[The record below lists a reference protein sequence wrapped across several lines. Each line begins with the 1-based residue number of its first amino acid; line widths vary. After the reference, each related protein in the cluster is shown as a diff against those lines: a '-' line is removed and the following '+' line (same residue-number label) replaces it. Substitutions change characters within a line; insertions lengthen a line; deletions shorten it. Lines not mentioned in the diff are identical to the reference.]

1 MRDFI
6 ESFLNSK
13 KEDFLQAKI
22 NSKLR
27 GKKNEFEEEA
37 RLKVRVENQTEA
49 DEKYN
54 LDTWLENI
62 VRKVKPNVTTHP
74 AKFTNAKID
83 TDTAQIF
90 LGHFQK
96 DGYLKTGNVNLKNKV
111 DVSGNSA
118 TNTMVFELYELLDSS
133 INDNEKLIHKFENN
147 DEFLQKLI
155 QQLKGDFEFVKEKC
169 LKVYYGE
176 TSLSQ
181 THGSTRQVYFPI
193 DHDQYHLLSVKTAS
207 MLMYE
212 LKNRI
217 DAMDIWIDKQHARTF
232 KKDNKFLES
241 GFSEIFDK
249 TEVWFG
255 FSRHDDPMKKIKQG
269 NVSYLNMK
277 NDGTTYLLS
286 GCPPTL
292 EKRAIRLP
300 KTDFFAQCLY
310 RKNYQESFVQLH
322 KFMRLDIN
330 NIDIRTAIRNII
342 GFVIDQILLQAFKI
356 RETYPETWS
365 DQDYYSGLPK
375 LQRIWLDQQYQN
387 ERENDAEW
395 RDEISQ
401 NIARWILRSY
411 EKAIADS
418 YTLGTGELLDV
429 QQQVENSLQHAKEF
443 F

>member
-37 RLKVRVENQTEA
+37 RLKVRVENQIEA
-49 DEKYN
+49 DEKYS

-90 LGHFQK
+90 LGNFQK

-118 TNTMVFELYELLDSS
+118 TNTMVFELYELLDST
-133 INDNEKLIHKFENN
+133 INQNEKLIHKFENN
-147 DEFLQKLI
+147 DESLQKLI
-155 QQLKGDFEFVKEKC
+155 QQLKGDFDFVKEKC

-232 KKDNKFLES
+232 KKDNKFLEG
-241 GFSEIFDK
+241 GFSEILGL
-249 TEVWFG
+249 TEIG
-255 FSRHDDPMKKIKQG
+255 FSHNDFLKMG
-269 NVSYLNMK
+269 NYSFLNVK
-277 NDGTTYLLS
+277 NKGISYLLS
-286 GCPPTL
+286 SCPPTL
-292 EKRAIRLP
+292 EKRAVRLP

-322 KFMRLDIN
+322 KFMQLDIN

-342 GFVIDQILLQAFKI
+342 GFLIDQVILQAFTI

-365 DQDYYSGLPK
+365 DQDYYLGLPK

-411 EKAIADS
+411 EKAINDS

-429 QQQVENSLQHAKEF
+429 QQRVEKSLQQAKEF